1 MFLDAYIVAPSIT
14 TLNVTRMTRS
24 DSPRGSFQSPVRA
37 VLQAQCPAAP
47 VKRRPHK
54 YRPGTKALREI
65 RYEQSQTD
73 LKIPRS
79 CFKRLVYEILNNE
92 LDSRRNSRRFY
103 YSGAAAFSNL
113 AIDALQSASETY
125 LVEIFHDSQLNA
137 IHANRQEIN
146 VEDIRLANYYANK

>member
-1 MFLDAYIVAPSIT
+1 
-14 TLNVTRMTRS
+14 MTRT
-24 DSPRGSFQSPVRA
+24 DSTRASFQSPVRT

-47 VKRRPHK
+47 VKRPHK

-79 CFKRLVYEILNNE
+79 CFKRLVYDILNNE
-92 LDSRRNSRRFY
+92 LDSRRNSR
-103 YSGAAAFSNL
+103 GAAAFSNV

-146 VEDIRLANYYANK
+146 VEDIRLAKYYANK

>member
-1 MFLDAYIVAPSIT
+1 
-14 TLNVTRMTRS
+14 MTRT
-24 DSPRGSFQSPVRA
+24 DFPRGSFQSPVRA
-37 VLQAQCPAAP
+37 VLQGQCPGAP
-47 VKRRPHK
+47 VKRPHK

-65 RYEQSQTD
+65 RCEQSQTD

-79 CFKRLVYEILNNE
+79 CFKRLVYDILNNE

-125 LVEIFHDSQLNA
+125 LVEIFQDSQLNA

-146 VEDIRLANYYANK
+146 VEDVRLAKYYANK

>member
-1 MFLDAYIVAPSIT
+1 
-14 TLNVTRMTRS
+14 MTRT
-24 DSPRGSFQSPVRA
+24 DFPRGSFQSPVRA
-37 VLQAQCPAAP
+37 VLQAEPRCPGAP
-47 VKRRPHK
+47 VKRRAHK

-92 LDSRRNSRRFY
+92 LDSRRNSR
-103 YSGAAAFSNL
+103 GVAAFSNL
-113 AIDALQSASETY
+113 AIDALQFASETY
-125 LVEIFHDSQLNA
+125 LVEIFYDSQLNA

-146 VEDIRLANYYANK
+146 VEDVRLAKYYANK

>member
-1 MFLDAYIVAPSIT
+1 
-14 TLNVTRMTRS
+14 MTRT
-24 DSPRGSFQSPVRA
+24 DSPRGSFQSPVRT
-37 VLQAQCPAAP
+37 VLQAEPRCPAAP
-47 VKRRPHK
+47 VKRPHK

>member
-1 MFLDAYIVAPSIT
+1 
-14 TLNVTRMTRS
+14 MTRS
-24 DSPRGSFQSPVRA
+24 DFPRASFQSPVRA
-37 VLQAQCPAAP
+37 VLQAGTINACPAAP

-79 CFKRLVYEILNNE
+79 CFKRLVYDILNNE
-92 LDSRRNSRRFY
+92 LDSRRNSRE
-103 YSGAAAFSNL
+103 AAAFSNL